1 MGDRAVIGFKA
12 DKDAVPVFL
21 YSHWGGSDR
30 YRDLQRALTAAQP
43 RWNDAAYATRIAI
56 SQIVENYWHEE
67 TGFGIS
73 AGENSF
79 CTPDYEDVPVVIWSD
94 RRIVIVSAA
103 DSTQLC
109 KASLPVTLS
118 FDEFLALVSC

>member
-12 DKDAVPVFL
+12 DKDSIPVFL

-30 YRDLQRALTAAQP
+30 YADTQRAIAAAQP
-43 RWNDAAYATRIAI
+43 RWSDAAYATRIAI

-73 AGENSF
+73 AGHNSF
-79 CTPDYEDVPVVIWSD
+79 AQPDYDDVILVTWDTLTVE
-94 RRIVIVSAA
+94 IVSAD
-103 DSTQLC
+103 DSTKVSMSMSFEEFARQ
-109 KASLPVTLS
+109 PV
-118 FDEFLALVSC
+118 

>member
-12 DKDAVPVFL
+12 DKEAIPVFL

-30 YRDLQRALTAAQP
+30 YLDAQRAIEGARP
-43 RWNDAAYATRIAI
+43 RWDDPAYATRIGI

-73 AGENSF
+73 AGHNSF
-79 CTPDYEDVPVVIWSD
+79 C
-94 RRIVIVSAA
+94 
-103 DSTQLC
+103 
-109 KASLPVTLS
+109 
-118 FDEFLALVSC
+118 

>member
-1 MGDRAVIGFKA
+1 MGDRAVIGFKDTA
-12 DKDAVPVFL
+12 KSVPVFL

-43 RWNDAAYATRIAI
+43 RWNDSAYATRIAI
-56 SQIVENYWHEE
+56 SQIVENYWKDE

-79 CTPDYEDVPVVIWSD
+79 CTPDYDDVPVVIWSD
-94 RRIVIVSAA
+94 RKIVTVSAG
-103 DSTQLC
+103 DSTEV
-109 KASLPVTLS
+109 KSTIT
-118 FDEFLALVSC
+118 FDEFLTLVTC